1 METADRLAYVPNN
14 VARSLRAQATGA
26 VGVLISDLANPF
38 YAEVAHGIE
47 QVLRARGYQMLLAD
61 SDGLADE
68 EAAAL
73 RTFQAMRVEG
83 VILTPATPSSD
94 LVASLVRGGLAV
106 VEVDRL
112 SDDGLCDGVVV
123 ENEAGAYQATLHLLE
138 LGHRRIGLMVG
149 ETTYRT
155 GAGRREGYARAL
167 TDAGVEF
174 DEGLV
179 AYTSF
184 HAADAQTVARDLL
197 EAHAD
202 LTALFATNTV
212 LAQGALRATLE
223 AGRKIPRDLSL
234 VAFDDSDWMIFS
246 SPTITTVAQPTQ
258 SIGREAATLLLDRL
272 NGDLLGPP
280 VVRELPT
287 RFIRRKSTGPV
298 RKRS

>member
-1 METADRLAYVPNN
+1 METADRLVYVPNN

-61 SDGLADE
+61 SDGLVDE

-112 SDDGLCDGVVV
+112 TDDGLCDGVIV
-123 ENEAGAYQATLHLLE
+123 ENEAGAYQATRHLLE

-167 TDAGVEF
+167 ADAGVQL

-184 HAADAQTVARDLL
+184 HAADAQTVARDLF

-234 VAFDDSDWMIFS
+234 VAFDDSDWMTFS
-246 SPTITTVAQPTQ
+246 SPTITTVAQPTE

-287 RFIRRKSTGPV
+287 RFVRRKSTGPV
-298 RKRS
+298 RKGS

>member
-1 METADRLAYVPNN
+1 METADRLVYVPNN

-112 SDDGLCDGVVV
+112 SDGGLCDGVIV
-123 ENEAGAYQATLHLLE
+123 ENEAGAYQATRHLLE

-167 TDAGVEF
+167 TDAGVQF

-184 HAADAQTVARDLL
+184 HAVDAQTVARDLL

-202 LTALFATNTV
+202 MTALFATNTV

-223 AGRKIPRDLSL
+223 AARKIPRDLSL
-234 VAFDDSDWMIFS
+234 VAFDDSDWMTFS